1 MGEKRI
7 ICYRFFFYLKT
18 WKFSNLHISP
28 VHIYLYTFVLWG
40 VFFFYSF
47 EIKNSVRGVIVC
59 NERKRLLYIPISRLL
74 GTILMEIPFFF
85 SAPRLTVV
93 SFIILFKTMYEKAV
107 VEIAEIQFDSL
118 CFENVGWKNKWQD
131 QSIVIQRRIRPVSR
145 DVRCRWSGGRTYI

>member
-1 MGEKRI
+1 MIKIYVRVHRI
-7 ICYRFFFYLKT
+7 RKSLSNFYKHFGRKTNNLLSFFFLIENLKIFQPT
-18 WKFSNLHISP
+18 HFSSTYIP
-28 VHIYLYTFVLWG
+28 IYIRFMRC
-40 VFFFYSF
+40 FFFYSF

-118 CFENVGWKNKWQD
+118 CFENVG
-131 QSIVIQRRIRPVSR
+131 
-145 DVRCRWSGGRTYI
+145 